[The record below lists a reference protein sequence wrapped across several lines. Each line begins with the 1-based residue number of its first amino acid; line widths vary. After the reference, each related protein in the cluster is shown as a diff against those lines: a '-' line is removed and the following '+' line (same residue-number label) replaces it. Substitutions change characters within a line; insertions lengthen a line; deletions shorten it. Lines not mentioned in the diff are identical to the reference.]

1 MEMRIGMDED
11 TSRFKNENPCASC
24 DYSCDGWDASYC
36 CRLCAYLGTE
46 HCGNCTAGQT
56 FDIPTSGTMAHR
68 WVM

>member
-46 HCGNCTAGQT
+46 HCESCDPMDLTNTKLLKHTQ
-56 FDIPTSGTMAHR
+56 R
-68 WVM
+68 